1 MFRTRALSS
10 LQLLRGALFPCARPG
25 LVHAQCPC
33 ARPGLV
39 HALGGPARRYRVEQ
53 RSYWQA
59 LRRRLL
65 GPPEPPYRRPCL
77 VGTPVLRAVP
87 ADQVRGPEVQRLV
100 HALVAA
106 LRRADAVGL
115 SAPQLG
121 VALRVLVLEVPER
134 VLEAENARVREA
146 RDMVAVP
153 LRVIVNPRIRVVDP
167 RPVLL
172 PEACH
177 SLPGIAACVARH
189 RAVEVTGLDEQG
201 QPLRWT
207 VSGWTARILQHEVDH
222 LDGRLFIDLM
232 DSRTFQNLRWQE
244 ALERASW

>member
-1 MFRTRALSS
+1 MLRARALSN
-10 LQLLRGALFPCARPG
+10 LQLLSGALYAGARPG
-25 LVHAQCPC
+25 LVLALCPG

-39 HALGGPARRYRVEQ
+39 LARGGAARRYSVER

-77 VGTPVLRAVP
+77 VGTPVLRAAAAAVP

-100 HALVAA
+100 HALVDA
-106 LRRADAVGL
+106 LRRVDAVGL

-134 VLEAENARVREA
+134 VLEAEDARVRQA
-146 RDMVAVP
+146 RDMVVVP

-177 SLPGIAACVARH
+177 SLPGIAACVARP
-189 RAVEVTGLDEQG
+189 RAVEGWMSRGSRCDGRHRAG
-201 QPLRWT
+201 QHGSCNMRWT
-207 VSGWTARILQHEVDH
+207 TWMGGSSLT
-222 LDGRLFIDLM
+222 
-232 DSRTFQNLRWQE
+232 
-244 ALERASW
+244 

>member
-10 LQLLRGALFPCARPG
+10 LQLLRGALF
-25 LVHAQCPC
+25 PC